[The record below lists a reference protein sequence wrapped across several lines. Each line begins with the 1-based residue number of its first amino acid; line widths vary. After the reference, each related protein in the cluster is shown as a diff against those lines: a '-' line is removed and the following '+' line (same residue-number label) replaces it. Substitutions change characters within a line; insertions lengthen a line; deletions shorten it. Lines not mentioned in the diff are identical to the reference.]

1 MPLVLAK
8 KLMSEVSSAT
18 SRSALFTAL
27 GNATRHMSFDHF
39 ALDYDDCRASNEN
52 DAFLVHDYPPE
63 WARVYQSLGLAT
75 QDPVRRTCE
84 SSFTSFPWGVS
95 YQATGAVRGDHKILG
110 LSREYGI
117 GDGFTVP
124 RHLPGGVSGSCT
136 FVVRPDAALPVEM
149 LQVADLLGGVA
160 LASARKIA
168 GLHVSASSP
177 GLTDRQLECLL
188 WWGRGKPAAAIAII
202 MGISVETVNQH
213 LKMARERYGVDASQS
228 VLACA
233 IAEGLLGPGDI
244 LRWFRTHS
252 GHAVT
257 G

>member
-1 MPLVLAK
+1 MRIDLAE
-8 KLMSEVSSAT
+8 KLMSEVSSAS

-27 GNATRHMSFDHF
+27 ENATRLMSFDYF

-84 SSFTSFPWGVS
+84 RSFTSFPWGVS
-95 YQATGAVRGDHKILG
+95 REFTGAVRGDHKILG

-124 RHLPGGVSGSCT
+124 RHLPGGVTGSCT

-160 LASARKIA
+160 LASAHKIA
-168 GLHVSASSP
+168 GLHMSASSP
-177 GLTDRQLECLL
+177 GLTDRQRECLL
-188 WWGRGKPAAAIAII
+188 WWGRGKTAAEIAII
-202 MGISVETVNQH
+202 MGLSVETVHQH
-213 LKMARERYGVDASQS
+213 LKLARERYGVDASQS

-233 IAEGLLGPGDI
+233 IAEGLIGPGDI
-244 LRWFRTHS
+244 WRWFRTRP
-252 GHAVT
+252 GIAVT